1 MTSSAA
7 KRRCQASRSDETRA
21 GDTMRFLLAA
31 ALVAGCGGAEPAPR
45 RPDTACQGDWVITS
59 QEDLEELAACGA
71 VGGSVTIRGAATFDL
86 AALTPLES
94 VAGDLMIGPTFDLD
108 VVAVEGL
115 REVGGAL
122 RIVSNGLATGVF
134 LPRLERAGSVEV
146 AGNVAIAGLSMPAL
160 REIGGDLVIEDN
172 PGLEHLSAGVLATI
186 GGTLRIE
193 RNAALATVELPDALR
208 DRSPRW

>member
-1 MTSSAA
+1 MRLACAA
-7 KRRCQASRSDETRA
+7 IV
-21 GDTMRFLLAA
+21 F
-31 ALVAGCGGAEPAPR
+31 AGCGGAEPAPR
-45 RPDTACQGDWVITS
+45 RPDSACQGDWVITS
-59 QEDLEELAACGA
+59 QDDVEEVAACGA
-71 VGGSVTIRGAATFDL
+71 VGGDVTIRGAADLDL
-86 AALTPLES
+86 AALTPLAS
-94 VAGDLMIGPTFDLD
+94 VAGDLVIGPTFDLD

-160 REIGGDLVIEDN
+160 REIGGDLIVEDN
-172 PGLEHLSAGVLATI
+172 PGLEHLDAGTLTAV

-193 RNAALATVELPDALR
+193 RNPALATVEVPDALR